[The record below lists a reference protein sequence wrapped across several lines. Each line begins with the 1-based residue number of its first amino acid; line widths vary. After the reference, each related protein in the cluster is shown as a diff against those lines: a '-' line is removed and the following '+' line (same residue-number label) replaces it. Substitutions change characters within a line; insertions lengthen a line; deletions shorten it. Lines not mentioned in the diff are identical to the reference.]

1 MPDNRIDLTIAA
13 QNNTRPAFEA
23 LTKQL
28 ANVNRHSARTA
39 RSTTAGFRALLPA
52 IQQVNDTLAKTESR
66 SRGTGRG
73 FRLLGQDIQS
83 TANIVQQFSRALTSQ
98 TRAIITEAA
107 NIERLR
113 LGLNTLSPS
122 IAEAEAQYR
131 RLIEVARLP
140 GIDFSNALRASLQ
153 LQAIGKTGEEATRI
167 LIAFGNSLALS
178 GASTADIQRTIYGL
192 RQLIADGKVYQREL
206 NLITSRVPVAT
217 PILQDRFGG
226 VRANDIREYFES
238 VGVDESQQAAE
249 FIKILTE
256 ELEKLPRAS
265 ETAANALE
273 NIGDTSRRVQGAIGE
288 NLLPAVKEAAAAI
301 EGLLFSVEGNQ
312 GLKTATADSLAFAT
326 AMGIVSAGVLGVAA
340 VIPLLAGL
348 AGPIG
353 IAALGVGAL
362 AGAFVAAEV
371 QASRFREEVS
381 RTQSALQGALQIGRG
396 EDSTAIQGQ
405 IERLEARRT
414 ALQTQIRAAEEAAQ
428 ATEDS
433 QPRLRRGEANP
444 LRRTAEQILEASSAY
459 ETYQNQLFQ
468 TNKAIEIL
476 TRRTNKLG
484 EAQEVVATTVEDKLS
499 RSFQSLTDAASG
511 TDTAIAEALQQFENA
526 NVGTDDQATDL
537 ARDIGSQLV
546 SIAEATTAAQVRQ
559 AHARVEAY
567 ARDNSLIVAEDERLK
582 GLLLATEEAFQSRL
596 NTFIASEQQQ
606 QFATDRFQAVE
617 DANQGLRGIFESLQ
631 SGDLGADGVTR
642 LNTEFDNLL
651 ATFDRLGVVVPN
663 VQQLISRF
671 DLGAALIEGQVG
683 GDPDTRG
690 ERFSAIGRNISLGEQ
705 LLRKASQIEKD
716 LAKERADA
724 EESASEAAIAARKK
738 QADASIAA
746 AERVIDRTID
756 GLEREQAAREKQADD
771 AARAVEQAQRGVGR
785 LQERTLDAESSRG
798 LQVVQ
803 REVQQAIDR
812 YTQSGDAYA
821 GVVRE
826 LTGLHQELGGAI
838 EEAFRADR
846 IERFREGVE
855 GVVQD
860 LASVTL
866 DHVFDF
872 FIDDTDR
879 ASEAVRTLSD
889 GVQLLESDFLRLSR
903 SDEDADTR
911 RQRLEE
917 DRDRR
922 LNQLRRQQRT
932 LAARAPEGD
941 QRALEQ
947 NIQRQQDISFR
958 IAETREDFGV
968 RLGRLGEDTDTSR
981 SRFLEDAARRLSEVE
996 SRQSGEGLGSELA
1009 DVLENAV
1016 KRALAA
1022 QLSGYLTGAIFDKG
1036 VSLIT
1041 AGLGALGI
1049 KEAISGLLGRLGI
1062 GGGDGDGTGTP
1073 ALTTPDAGAGTGG
1086 TTSTPALTAPET
1098 SLAVLTQS
1106 TPALTAPTE
1115 AIAVLTQS
1123 VPTLTAPETS
1133 LVVLTHSTP
1142 TLMAPLTSLE
1152 VLTHSTPTI
1161 IAPTTPISIP
1171 ANAISPVID
1180 AVSPITIPA
1189 NAIAPLINAVDAITI
1204 PANAISPTVNP
1215 VTDAIRIPAQA
1226 IIPTVHT
1233 PAAIDIPSNPSIP

>member
-1 MPDNRIDLTIAA
+1 MPDNRIDITLAA

-28 ANVNRHSARTA
+28 ANVDRHSARTA

-52 IQQVNDTLAKTESR
+52 IQQVNDSLTTMVNR

-73 FRLLGQDIQS
+73 VRLLGQDIQT

-98 TRAIITEAA
+98 TRSIIQEAA

-122 IAEAEAQYR
+122 IAEAEAQYK

-153 LQAIGKTGEEATRI
+153 LQAIGKDGEEATRI

-217 PILQDRFGG
+217 PILQQRFGG
-226 VRANDIREYFES
+226 VRANDIRSYFES

-256 ELEKLPRAS
+256 ELEKLPRSS

-273 NIGDTSRRVQGAIGE
+273 NLDDTYRRVQGAIGE
-288 NLLPAVKEAAAAI
+288 NLLPAVKEATAAI
-301 EGLLFSVEGNQ
+301 EGLLFSVEGDE
-312 GLKTATADSLAFAT
+312 GLKTATADALAFAT
-326 AMGIVSAGVLGVAA
+326 AMGGVSAGILGVAA
-340 VIPLLAGL
+340 VIPLLVGL

-353 IAALGVGAL
+353 IAALAAGAL
-362 AGAFVAAEV
+362 AGAFVTAEV
-371 QASRFREEVS
+371 QAARFREEVN
-381 RTQSALQGALQIGRG
+381 RTQRALQGALQIGRG

-414 ALQTQIRAAEEAAQ
+414 ALQNQIRAAEEAAQ
-428 ATEDS
+428 AEEDS
-433 QPRLRRGEANP
+433 QPRLRRGEPNP
-444 LRRTAEQILEASSAY
+444 HRRTAEQILEASSAY

-468 TNKAIEIL
+468 TNKAIEVL
-476 TRRTNKLG
+476 TRRTNSLG
-484 EAQEVVATTVEDKLS
+484 EAQEVVATTAEDKLS
-499 RSFQSLTDAASG
+499 SAFQSLTDAASG
-511 TDTAIAEALQQFENA
+511 TDTAVAEALQQFENA
-526 NVGTDDQATDL
+526 NVGSDDQATDL

-546 SIAEATTAAQVRQ
+546 SIAEATTSAQVRQ

-582 GLLLATEEAFQSRL
+582 ALLLAAESAFQSRL

-617 DANQGLRGIFESLQ
+617 EANQGLRSIFERFQ
-631 SGDLGADGVTR
+631 SGDLGAGGVTR

-651 ATFDRLGVVVPN
+651 ATFDRLGVVIPN
-663 VQQLISRF
+663 VEQLISRF
-671 DLGAALIEGQVG
+671 NLEAALIEGQVG
-683 GDPDTRG
+683 GDPGTRG

-705 LLRKASQIEKD
+705 LLRKATQIETD
-716 LAKERADA
+716 LAKERSDA
-724 EESASEAAIAARKK
+724 EEDASEAAIAAREK
-738 QADASIAA
+738 QADASEAA
-746 AERVIDRTID
+746 AERVADRTQAAR
-756 GLEREQAAREKQADD
+756 EMEQAAREKQAND
-771 AARAVEQAQRGVGR
+771 AARAVEQAQRATGR
-785 LQERTLDAESSRG
+785 LQERTLDAESSRR
-798 LQVVQ
+798 LQIVQ
-803 REVQQAIDR
+803 REVQQTIDR
-812 YTQSGDAYA
+812 YAESGDAYA
-821 GVVRE
+821 SVIRE
-826 LTGLHQELGGAI
+826 LTTLHQDLGGAI
-838 EEAFRADR
+838 EEAFRAER
-846 IERFREGVE
+846 IERFREGVQA
-855 GVVQD
+855 VVQD

-879 ASEAVRTLSD
+879 ASEAVKTLSD
-889 GVQLLESDFLRLSR
+889 GVRLLESDFLRLSR
-903 SDEDADTR
+903 SDEDAGTR

-932 LAARAPEGD
+932 LAARAPVGD
-941 QRALEQ
+941 QRGLER
-947 NIQRQQDISFR
+947 NIQRQQDIRFR
-958 IAETREDFGV
+958 LAETREDFGV
-968 RLGRLGEDTDTSR
+968 RLGRLGEDTDTR
-981 SRFLEDAARRLSEVE
+981 RGRFLEDAARRLSEVE
-996 SRQSGEGLGSELA
+996 TRQSGQGLGSELA

-1022 QLSGYLTGAIFDKG
+1022 ELAGYLTKGAFDLG
-1036 VSLIT
+1036 VGLIT

-1049 KEAISGLLGRLGI
+1049 GDLLGKLGGLLGI

-1073 ALTTPDAGAGTGG
+1073 TTPQTPEAGTGQADVAG
-1086 TTSTPALTAPET
+1086 T
-1098 SLAVLTQS
+1098 
-1106 TPALTAPTE
+1106 
-1115 AIAVLTQS
+1115 
-1123 VPTLTAPETS
+1123 
-1133 LVVLTHSTP
+1133 
-1142 TLMAPLTSLE
+1142 
-1152 VLTHSTPTI
+1152 
-1161 IAPTTPISIP
+1161 
-1171 ANAISPVID
+1171 
-1180 AVSPITIPA
+1180 
-1189 NAIAPLINAVDAITI
+1189 INALALSE
-1204 PANAISPTVNP
+1204 PPPTP
-1215 VTDAIRIPAQA
+1215 
-1226 IIPTVHT
+1226 
-1233 PAAIDIPSNPSIP
+1233 PSINVTGTINALALADPATDNQRRCCGCDKIGSTSYRWVYDANCGGNGADY